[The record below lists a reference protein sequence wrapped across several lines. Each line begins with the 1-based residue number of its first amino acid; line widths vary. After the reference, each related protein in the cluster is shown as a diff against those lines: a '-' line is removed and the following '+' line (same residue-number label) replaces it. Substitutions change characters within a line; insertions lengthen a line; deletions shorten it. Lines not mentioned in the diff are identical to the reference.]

1 MSWKPEV
8 DEIKARRAAAKSMG
22 GPEAVELQHERGR
35 LTVRERIA
43 ALVDPNSLEEQ
54 APIAGETETDENGE
68 EKKEKAGEGETAED
82 NPPEPEEPKGSEEK
96 KND

>member
-1 MSWKPEV
+1 MDKKRVNEFG
-8 DEIKARRAAAKSMG
+8 RAY
-22 GPEAVELQHERGR
+22 
-35 LTVRERIA
+35 
-43 ALVDPNSLEEQ
+43 
-54 APIAGETETDENGE
+54 ETDENGE